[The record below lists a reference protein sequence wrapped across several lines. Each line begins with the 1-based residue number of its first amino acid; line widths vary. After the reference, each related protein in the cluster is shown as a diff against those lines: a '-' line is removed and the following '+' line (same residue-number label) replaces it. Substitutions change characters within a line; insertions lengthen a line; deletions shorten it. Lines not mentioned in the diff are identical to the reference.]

1 MTSQVGGPEL
11 SVVIAA
17 FDAEA
22 TLGEQLSALAV
33 QVADLDADVE
43 VLVCD
48 NGSRDGT
55 VELVRRL

>member
-1 MTSQVGGPEL
+1 MTGRGAPEL